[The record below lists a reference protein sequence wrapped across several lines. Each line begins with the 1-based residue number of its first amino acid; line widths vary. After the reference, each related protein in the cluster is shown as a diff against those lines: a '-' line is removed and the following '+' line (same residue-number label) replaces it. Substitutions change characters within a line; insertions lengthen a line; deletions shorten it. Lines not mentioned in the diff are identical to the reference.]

1 MSIGSKVIWREWWHE
16 HVSISILFII
26 KEESRLEIV
35 SKQLLM
41 AWTVTYH
48 TVMADTWKI
57 SQQNYEVS
65 TSVLYINAYV

>member
-41 AWTVTYH
+41 A
-48 TVMADTWKI
+48 
-57 SQQNYEVS
+57 
-65 TSVLYINAYV
+65 